1 MEEFEIGYNKLKEY
15 ILSLEKKIKTFEHSI
30 KLYEKSTHL
39 DYIKI
44 QKQADF
50 IKDCEMDINH
60 LEIDNNAL
68 NHAALEQRL
77 KIDALEKQIKKLED
91 IINKRV

>member
-50 IKDCEMDINH
+50 IKDLELYINQ
-60 LEIDNNAL
+60 LEIDKNAL
-68 NHAALEQRL
+68 NHATLEQRI
-77 KIDALEKQIKKLED
+77 KIDMLEKQNKKLDD
-91 IINKRV
+91 IINKRF